1 MSDNNRPAVSFCI
14 PVYNNAEAAVKIVQG
29 LLVSDNQDF
38 EVVVSDDASKD
49 NAQELLSQ
57 IHDPRFKY
65 YRNEKNLGAHQ
76 NWLHSLE
83 LGHGEW
89 LYLVM
94 ARDQIHGENIDRLIK
109 ILKYAHENNIYYL
122 KDGYKWT
129 GELEFNDI
137 EVLTG
142 IDSMINFLLVIHPS

>member
-1 MSDNNRPAVSFCI
+1 MSENNRPVVSFCI

-38 EVVVSDDASKD
+38 EVIVSDDASKD

-94 ARDQIHGENIDRLIK
+94 DRDKLHNECI
-109 ILKYAHENNIYYL
+109 
-122 KDGYKWT
+122 
-129 GELEFNDI
+129 GELIALLRIARENGVLCAKDRYEYDI
-137 EVLTG
+137 AGEKFKFYDKVK
-142 IDSMINFLLVIHPS
+142 IINRVI